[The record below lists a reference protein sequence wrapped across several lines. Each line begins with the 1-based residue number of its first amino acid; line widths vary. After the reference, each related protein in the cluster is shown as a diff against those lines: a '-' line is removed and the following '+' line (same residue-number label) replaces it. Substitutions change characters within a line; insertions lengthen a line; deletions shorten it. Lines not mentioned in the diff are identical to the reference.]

1 MSEQN
6 QLTSLNGQERAAVLL
21 LSLGEEGAAS
31 LLKHLGPKEV
41 QRLGTTMATLTS
53 VSSESVG
60 EVMDKFLQSVGSHTA
75 LGVDSENY
83 IRDMLVK
90 ALGDDKASGLMDRI
104 LLGGTAEGLETM
116 KWMDARSIADMI
128 RNEHPQIIAIVLSYL
143 DSDQAA
149 EVLTNMSD
157 RVRSDLLLRI
167 ATLDT
172 VQPAA
177 LHELN
182 SVIEKQVSGNANI
195 QQSTMGG
202 VKTAADILNF
212 VDSSVEQSIM
222 ETLRQTDED
231 LSTQIEE
238 LMFVFENLNDVDDT
252 SIQAILREVSTEVL
266 LLALKGADEELKEK
280 IFHNMSKRAAE
291 MLRDDL
297 EAKGPVKIS
306 EVEAAQKEILGVARR
321 MAEEGTISL
330 GGSGG
335 EEMI

>member
-1 MSEQN
+1 MSDQN

-143 DSDQAA
+143 DSDQSA
-149 EVLTNMSD
+149 EVLTNMSE
-157 RVRSDLLLRI
+157 RIRSDLLLRI

-172 VQPAA
+172 VQPSA

-280 IFHNMSKRAAE
+280 IFRNMSKRAAE

-297 EAKGPVKIS
+297 EAKGPVKLS